1 MRQDCP
7 GCGVPSYLN
16 PKPTAGA
23 LVVDAAGRVLLARRG
38 IEPYLGLWDAPGGFV
53 EPGESLED
61 AVRRELQEE
70 AGLEV
75 AVGRLLAT
83 VPDLYGDDDGDEPT
97 INAFFECRILSG
109 EPRAA
114 DDVAELQWF
123 APDALPPPGE
133 VAFACVRSV
142 LELWRRESGEAG

>member
-1 MRQDCP
+1 VRQDCP
-7 GCGVPSYLN
+7 GCGVPTYLN

-70 AGLEV
+70 AGLEI
-75 AVGRLLAT
+75 AVGRLVAT
-83 VPDLYGDDDGDEPT
+83 VPDLYGDGEGAEPT
-97 INAFFECRILSG
+97 INAFFECRIVAG
-109 EPRAA
+109 EALAA

-123 APDALPPPGE
+123 APDALPPSAE
-133 VAFACVRSV
+133 IAFACVRSA
-142 LELWRRESGEAG
+142 LELWRRVG